1 MTQEE
6 NEQITEGNKA
16 ATEIKKKSKQV
27 HLDDMKKT
35 SREKLSH
42 GRHPLRTD
50 NGDVDR
56 TTTNHWFSSS
66 SLKGETECSILKSS
80 NTNISS
86 KDP

>member
-56 TTTNHWFSSS
+56 TTTNQ
-66 SLKGETECSILKSS
+66 
-80 NTNISS
+80 
-86 KDP
+86 